1 MGRED
6 TAKLVGKL
14 APADAGRDAI
24 HVAVAPVVAAE
35 QLYPGQ
41 HVGLNAEGEADG
53 TSARVGVVDPYYTDR
68 IFKGERFF
76 LFLYPGS
83 ISSLRHVWE
92 HAAFAVEGAVP
103 VAALD
108 DKAASEQWLRAFAKV
123 SDCPSYDVLIAAAAG
138 KDVAANSE
146 YHSTAYENDGEF
158 LTFYGRDAHG
168 EIPPEF
174 WHHVEVATG
183 VKIPSSK
190 RAPFFSCSC

>member
-1 MGRED
+1 MARED

-41 HVGLNAEGEADG
+41 HVGLNASGEADG

-83 ISSLRHVWE
+83 ISSLRHVWT
-92 HAAFAVEGAVP
+92 HAAFADEGAAP
-103 VAALD
+103 VAAS
-108 DKAASEQWLRAFAKV
+108 DKAASEQWLRDFVKTA
-123 SDCPSYDVLIAAAAG
+123 DCPDYETVVAAASGQQVTNHAPEYY
-138 KDVAANSE
+138 SE
-146 YHSTAYENDGEF
+146 AYSNDGEYLHF
-158 LTFYGRDAHG
+158 NGRDAHSR
-168 EIPPEF
+168 IPDEF
-174 WHHVEVATG
+174 WTHVEVVTG
-183 VKIPSSK
+183 VKIPQSK